1 MSGHLTDHSSLASD
15 GKVLALCPPNRP
27 LFPDTLPLRS
37 EQHFLYAL
45 KIVRSLAFYET
56 KQNKTKPNWQLCPSI
71 PMQKCGCRLDK
82 HSSDGASLEGGS
94 DVVACAD
101 YGQLVAMW
109 GSCSL
114 HRADSEF

>member
-15 GKVLALCPPNRP
+15 RKVLALCPPNRP

-56 KQNKTKPNWQLCPSI
+56 KQKNLATMPFNSNAEVWLQT
-71 PMQKCGCRLDK
+71 R
-82 HSSDGASLEGGS
+82 
-94 DVVACAD
+94 
-101 YGQLVAMW
+101 
-109 GSCSL
+109 
-114 HRADSEF
+114 